1 MEDFNN
7 KSYEKRIE
15 DIKNNLYIGGGT
27 DQAGTILNVM
37 MSSFSNKEFTGAS
50 DISIDLV
57 LSNISYEIKQLKRIV
72 RDGGIVP
79 IKMFENHFKG
89 MIRPHDCY
97 ACLNK
102 DLKFCVRHYGEEDW
116 KDILYVFPYM
126 NCLTAYDV
134 SFKYDNIHCSDMSNI

>member
-15 DIKNNLYIGGGT
+15 DIKNNLYIGGGAA
-27 DQAGTILNVM
+27 QAGSILNIM

-50 DISIDLV
+50 DISVDLV
-57 LSNISYEIKQLKRIV
+57 LSIISGEIHSLKRIV

-79 IKMFENHFKG
+79 IKMFENCFKG
-89 MIRPHDCY
+89 MIRPHDSY
-97 ACLNK
+97 ACLDK
-102 DLKFCVRHYGEEDW
+102 DLKFCVRQYGTENW

-126 NCLTAYDV
+126 NCSTAFDV
-134 SFKYDNIHCSDMSNI
+134 TFKYDNIHCSDMSGI